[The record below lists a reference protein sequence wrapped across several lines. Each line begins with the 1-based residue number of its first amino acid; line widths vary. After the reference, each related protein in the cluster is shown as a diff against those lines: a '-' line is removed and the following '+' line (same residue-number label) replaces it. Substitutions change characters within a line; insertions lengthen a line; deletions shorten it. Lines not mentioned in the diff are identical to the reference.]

1 MLYAHEPL
9 LSFFILLL
17 GRALPEVIVTAVTNN
32 KMNTNSRLRRYHG
45 GPRFLST
52 GREFVNACWLGKL
65 MTFLFHT
72 LPALTLMFIE
82 FFRTN
87 GFSVHINV

>member
-9 LSFFILLL
+9 LFYPITGNSH
-17 GRALPEVIVTAVTNN
+17 EEMTVTAVTYN
-32 KMNTNSRLRRYHG
+32 KMNINSRLRRYHG

-72 LPALTLMFIE
+72 LPALPLMFIE
-82 FFRTN
+82 FLRTN
-87 GFSVHINV
+87 GSQRPLQCLV